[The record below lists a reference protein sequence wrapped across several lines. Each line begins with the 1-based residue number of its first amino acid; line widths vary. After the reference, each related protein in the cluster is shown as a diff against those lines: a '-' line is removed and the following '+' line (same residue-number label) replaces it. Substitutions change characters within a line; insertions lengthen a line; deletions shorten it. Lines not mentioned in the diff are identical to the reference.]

1 MHEKI
6 VVRMNCQRKAKG
18 LRKRGKNI
26 TSNRSV
32 YGPAYLIHFMA
43 LIRLEMMAIDFKM
56 RFKLDMGK
64 PMCRKHVGVPSI
76 NALNTAGECAI
87 VE

>member
-1 MHEKI
+1 
-6 VVRMNCQRKAKG
+6 
-18 LRKRGKNI
+18 
-26 TSNRSV
+26 
-32 YGPAYLIHFMA
+32 MA